1 MTDTC
6 ALASI
11 MRAAR
16 RDADVRKV
24 NYLIE
29 KKEVGLEN
37 SVLAVLNV
45 TVVVEGTCTF
55 WVCAVPN

>member
-1 MTDTC
+1 
-6 ALASI
+6 

-45 TVVVEGTCTF
+45 TVVVEGTWTF